1 MKKYT
6 LLVLAFAFLFSGTS
20 FSSPL
25 LDAAD
30 QVKMTLAKQK
40 LYGGDVKGALNLYKE
55 VLTRNPNDPAVLH
68 FVGVCHFKM
77 NEFEKAKEHFEK
89 AKATNSKEI
98 RNETYLYT
106 GKLLQMER
114 KYDEAL
120 TDYNNYKS
128 KVTAKQAAE
137 EVDVDVDVA
146 IDQCNTAKALLASP
160 LDVKVENMG
169 PDINSQYDD
178 KSPAISADGM
188 KLLFNTRRPET
199 TNSPVDVEG
208 DGKYF
213 EDIYF
218 SDFDTVGKKWKPAD
232 DVPGSI
238 NTDGHDACTSI
249 SADGKTIYIYK
260 NDLKDPQSRGGD
272 IYVSKITNGKW
283 KTPENLGKPVNS
295 SYWEGGACIS
305 PDGKTLLFTSE
316 RPKGQGNSDI
326 WMVTKKNKKEW
337 NEPVNLGPEINSPN
351 DEGGL
356 FLAPDGKTLFF
367 CSNGKGSM
375 GNYDIFKTTL
385 ENGKWTKPVN
395 LGYPINSD
403 KDDKTFVLSADA
415 QTGYFSSTRE
425 GGLGESDI
433 YKVDLSNYAI
443 LEKDGKKKEN
453 NGLSILK
460 GVIRDG
466 YEGYGLADVDI
477 DFADETGTKVASTT
491 TNENGEY
498 FITLKGGM
506 KYTMTV
512 KKKGFK
518 DVTETVELK
527 LGNKETYAL
536 VKEVLLKK

>member
-1 MKKYT
+1 MKKST
-6 LLVLAFAFLFSGTS
+6 LLLLAFAFLFSGAS
-20 FSSPL
+20 FSAPF
-25 LDAAD
+25 LDAGD

-55 VLTRNPNDPAVLH
+55 VLIKNPKDAGVLH
-68 FVGVCHFKM
+68 YVGVCYYKL
-77 NEFEKAKEHFEK
+77 NEFDKAKEHLAK
-89 AKATNSKEI
+89 AKETNAKEI
-98 RNETYLYT
+98 NNETYLYS
-106 GKLLQMER
+106 GKLLQMDK

-120 TDYNNYKS
+120 ADLTIYKN
-128 KVTAKQAAE
+128 KATAKEAGDQP
-137 EVDVDVDVA
+137 DVDVDVA
-146 IDQCNTAKALLASP
+146 IDQCQTAKALLAAP
-160 LDVKVENMG
+160 LDVKIENMG
-169 PDINSQYDD
+169 ADINSQYDD

-188 KLLFNTRRPET
+188 KLVFNTRRPET
-199 TNSPVDVEG
+199 TNAPTDVEG

-218 SDFDTVGKKWKPAD
+218 SELDSASRKWKAAA

-238 NTDGHDACTSI
+238 NTNAHDACTGM
-249 SADGKTIYIYK
+249 SADGKTIFIYK

-272 IYVSKITNGKW
+272 IYISKIVNGKW
-283 KTPENLGKPVNS
+283 KTPENLGKPINS

-305 PDGKTLLFTSE
+305 PDGKTLFFTSE
-316 RPKGQGNSDI
+316 RPGGQGNSDI
-326 WMVTKKNKKEW
+326 WMAKRLNKKEW
-337 NEPVNLGPEINSPN
+337 DKPVNLGPEINSDN

-395 LGYPINSD
+395 IGYPINSD

-415 QTGYFSSTRE
+415 QTGYFASNRE
-425 GGLGESDI
+425 GGLGEFDI

-443 LEKDGKKKEN
+443 LEKDGKKVEN

-477 DFADETGTKVASTT
+477 DFADETGNKVASTT

-506 KYTMTV
+506 KYAMTV

-518 DVTETVELK
+518 DTTETVELK
-527 LGNKETYAL
+527 LGSRDTYSL

>member
-1 MKKYT
+1 MKKHIF
-6 LLVLAFAFLFSGTS
+6 LLLALAFLLSGAS
-20 FSSPL
+20 FSAPF
-25 LDAAD
+25 LDAGD

-55 VLTRNPNDPAVLH
+55 VLIKNPKDPIVLH
-68 FVGVCHFKM
+68 YVGVCHYKL
-77 NEFEKAKEHFEK
+77 NDFEKAREHFIK
-89 AKATNSKEI
+89 AKETNAKEI
-98 RNETYLYT
+98 NYETYLYS
-106 GKLLQMER
+106 GKLLQMDK
-114 KYDEAL
+114 KYDEAI
-120 TDYNNYKS
+120 TDYTAYKS
-128 KVTAKQAAE
+128 KANPKEAADQP
-137 EVDVDVDVA
+137 DVDVDVA
-146 IDQCNTAKALLASP
+146 IDQCNTAKALLAAP
-160 LDVKVENMG
+160 VDVKIENMG

-188 KLLFNTRRPET
+188 KLVFNTRRPET
-199 TNSPVDVEG
+199 TNAPMDVEG

-218 SDFDTVGKKWKPAD
+218 SELDSASKKWRPAD

-238 NTDGHDACTSI
+238 NTDAHDACTGM
-249 SADGKTIYIYK
+249 SADGKTIFIYK

-272 IYVSKITNGKW
+272 IYMSRIVNGKW
-283 KTPENLGKPVNS
+283 KTPENMGKPVNS

-316 RPKGQGNSDI
+316 RPGGQGNSDI
-326 WMVTKKNKKEW
+326 WMTKRLNKKEW
-337 NEPVNLGPEINSPN
+337 DKPVNLGAEINSPN

-375 GNYDIFKTTL
+375 GNYDIFKTTM

-395 LGYPINSD
+395 IGYPINSD

-415 QTGYFSSTRE
+415 QTGYFSSNRE
-425 GGLGESDI
+425 GGLGEFDI

-443 LEKDGKKKEN
+443 LEKDGKKVEN

-477 DFADETGTKVASTT
+477 DFADESGNKIASTT

-506 KYTMTV
+506 KYAMTV

-518 DVTETVELK
+518 DATETVELK
-527 LGNKETYAL
+527 LGNKETYSL